1 MQLMLEP
8 GWTTYILHFKE
19 NGWLDT
25 EIKDG
30 GIRTKENND
39 NSNNTLGP

>member
-1 MQLMLEP
+1 MFEP
-8 GWTTYILHFKE
+8 GWTTYILHFRK

-30 GIRTKENND
+30 GICTKVSSD
-39 NSNNTLGP
+39 DSNNTLGP